1 MCEAYMVR
9 HVMMWKVRSGA
20 EDSGAI
26 LRIVKKELESLC
38 GIVEGLES
46 VRVSIFPYP
55 SSSADAMVECVF
67 DSPEALAA
75 YKAHPAHLAVAN
87 KYIRPYM
94 ESRLSFDSEI

>member
-1 MCEAYMVR
+1 MVK

-20 EDSGAI
+20 ENSGAI
-26 LRIVKKELESLC
+26 LRIVKNELEKLE
-38 GIVEGLES
+38 GIVEGMES
-46 VRVSIFPYP
+46 IRVSIMPYP

-94 ESRLSFDSEI
+94 ETRLSFDSEI

>member
-1 MCEAYMVR
+1 MVR
-9 HVMMWKVRSGA
+9 HVMMWKVREGA
-20 EDSGAI
+20 EDAEGI
-26 LRIVKKELESLC
+26 LRIVKRELEALP
-38 GIVEGLES
+38 GKLDGLLDMK
-46 VRVSIFPYP
+46 VSIFPYP

>member
-1 MCEAYMVR
+1 MVR

-20 EDSGAI
+20 ENSGAI
-26 LRIVKKELESLC
+26 LHIVKTELERLN
-38 GIVEGLES
+38 GIVEGMES
-46 VRVSIFPYP
+46 IKVSIFPFP

>member
-1 MCEAYMVR
+1 MVR
-9 HVMMWKVRSGA
+9 HVMMWKVREGA
-20 EDSGAI
+20 EDAEGI
-26 LRIVKKELESLC
+26 LRIVKRELEALP
-38 GIVEGLES
+38 GKLDGLLEMK
-46 VRVSIFPYP
+46 VSIFPYP

>member
-1 MCEAYMVR
+1 MVK
-9 HVMMWKVRSGA
+9 HVMMWKVREGA
-20 EDSGAI
+20 EDAEGI
-26 LRIVKKELESLC
+26 LRIVKRELESLR
-38 GIVEGLES
+38 GKLDGLLEIK
-46 VRVSIFPYP
+46 VSIFPYP
-55 SSSADAMVECVF
+55 SSSADAMVECIF